1 MKNLLVLVLALIF
14 LIPLARTAFA
24 AAPAPET
31 TPDVLSN
38 MTRFH
43 FKGTIQ
49 STETYVRVSPMM
61 SVNGSGSGNA
71 TQLGEFTANYEL
83 EANLLD
89 LSEVGSMY
97 LAGTNGDS
105 IQAKGIGQA
114 VPDRTPD
121 MFNIVEIY
129 TITGGTGR
137 FKGASGTFTLHRLI
151 SITTG
156 AAGSNFEGYI
166 LMPWQ

>member
-14 LIPLARTAFA
+14 LIPLVHTAFA
-24 AAPAPET
+24 APAT
-31 TPDVLSN
+31 DVTPTLTAKL
-38 MTRFH
+38 TRLP

-49 STETYVRVSPMM
+49 STETYVTVSPLM
-61 SVNGSGSGNA
+61 SVNASGSGDA
-71 TQLGEFTANYEL
+71 TQFGHFTVNYEL
-83 EANLLD
+83 EVNLQD
-89 LSEVGSMY
+89 LSGAGSIY
-97 LAGTNGDS
+97 FAGTNGDS

-114 VPDRTPD
+114 VANRTPD

-137 FKGASGTFTLHRLI
+137 FAGASGTITLNRLI

-156 AAGSNFEGYI
+156 AAASNFEGYI
-166 LMPWQ
+166 LMPWK

>member
-1 MKNLLVLVLALIF
+1 MKSLLVLILAAIF
-14 LIPLARTAFA
+14 LVPLARTAL

-31 TPDVLSN
+31 TPNVTANL
-38 MTRFH
+38 TQLP
-43 FKGTIQ
+43 FKGSFQ
-49 STETYVRVSPMM
+49 STEIYVRISPTM
-61 SVNGSGSGNA
+61 SVNASGSGNA
-71 TQLGEFTANYEL
+71 TQLGQLTVNYEL
-83 EANLLD
+83 EVNLLD
-89 LSEVGSMY
+89 LSGTGSLY

-156 AAGSNFEGYI
+156 AALSNFEGYI
-166 LMPWQ
+166 LIPWK